1 MYSVPIDDLKALVY
15 QRIAQQGSIGLRI
28 WLEGVEVVAISSKG
42 DSTRTGMCNS
52 TEAEK

>member
-28 WLEGVEVVAISSKG
+28 RLEGVEVVAISLKG
-42 DSTRTGMCNS
+42 DSARPGMCNS

>member
-28 WLEGVEVVAISSKG
+28 RLEGMEVVAISSKG
-42 DSTRTGMCNS
+42 DSARTGMCNS